1 MSASFTP
8 DEIRTALGPE
18 LVSEIPGGAA
28 FFHSITNDSRLA
40 QPGQLFVAL
49 RTEDRD
55 GHAFIPDA
63 LSKNVAGMLIE
74 ASNALAKEALASRMQ
89 EETLAGRI
97 QEEGLATRTR
107 PEALVGRGDSV
118 SPASESAKAG
128 SPTAPWV
135 FQVPDTTHALGQ
147 LASYHRQRFLHL
159 RTVTITGNTGKT
171 STKELT
177 AAILERQYHVL
188 KSPANFNNEVGL
200 SMTLLEA
207 NEAHERAVL
216 ETGMDR
222 LGEIARLC
230 EIARPDTAVV
240 LNVGPT
246 HLEKLGSMEAIAQAK
261 GEAVEAIGEFGTAV
275 LNADDPY
282 VAAMASKCKGRVLT
296 FGLQPGAFVRA
307 SDVRTKG
314 LNGVDFQLSCGG
326 RSVAA
331 HSPLPGE
338 RLVYNA
344 LAAVAVGVAE
354 GMSVE
359 DAAFALGRAEVPARL
374 QAKLSPTG
382 ATILD
387 DCYNASPAST
397 TAALSVLGEM
407 LGGRRLA
414 LLGDMLELGSAEAEG
429 HAQVGEYAAQ
439 VVDGLFTV
447 GRLGALIA
455 ASARASGN
463 RFVRHFDTTDEAIAE
478 LRDLLEPGD
487 VLLIKAS
494 HGMHLE
500 NVVAALMA
508 PTSSGAAPA

>member
-1 MSASFTP
+1 MVASFTVE
-8 DEIRTALGPE
+8 EIRTALGPD
-18 LVSEIPGGAA
+18 LLSETAGSAS
-28 FFHSITNDSRLA
+28 FFHSVTNDSRIA
-40 QPGQLFVAL
+40 TPGQLFVAL

-55 GHAFIPDA
+55 GHAFVADA
-63 LSKNVAGMLIE
+63 VSKGVAGVLIE
-74 ASNALAKEALASRMQ
+74 ASNGVAV
-89 EETLAGRI
+89 
-97 QEEGLATRTR
+97 
-107 PEALVGRGDSV
+107 VG
-118 SPASESAKAG
+118 
-128 SPTAPWV
+128 PWV
-135 FQVPDTTHALGQ
+135 FRVADTTHALGQ
-147 LASYHRQRFLHL
+147 LASFHRQRFLHL
-159 RTVTITGNTGKT
+159 RVIAITGNTGKT
-171 STKELT
+171 TTKELT
-177 AAILERQYHVL
+177 AAMLGTHYDVL
-188 KSPANFNNEVGL
+188 KSPANYNNEVGL
-200 SMTLLEA
+200 SMTLFEA

-230 EIARPDTAVV
+230 EIAKPDCAVV

-261 GEAVEAIGEFGTAV
+261 GEAVEALGVHGTAI

-296 FGLQPGAFVRA
+296 FGMSPGAFVHA

-331 HSPLPGE
+331 HSPLPGQ

-344 LAAVAVGVAE
+344 LAAIAVGVSE

-359 DAAFALGRAEVPARL
+359 DAAHALRIAEVPARL
-374 QAKLSPTG
+374 QAKLAPSG

-397 TAALSVLGEM
+397 TAALSVLAEM
-407 LGGRRLA
+407 LGTRRLA
-414 LLGDMLELGSAEAEG
+414 LLGDMLELGSEEAAG

-463 RFVRHFDTTDEAIAE
+463 RFVRHFDSADEAIAE

-500 NVVAALMA
+500 NVVSALM
-508 PTSSGAAPA
+508 TEGAPA

>member
-8 DEIRTALGPE
+8 DEIRAALGPD
-18 LVSEIPGGAA
+18 LVAVTPGSAS
-28 FFHSITNDSRLA
+28 FFHSVANDSRIA

-55 GHAFIPDA
+55 GHAFVADA
-63 LSKNVAGMLIE
+63 LSKSVAGVLIE
-74 ASNALAKEALASRMQ
+74 ASNPLAAASLA
-89 EETLAGRI
+89 ELV
-97 QEEGLATRTR
+97 
-107 PEALVGRGDSV
+107 PEALEGRGAEPLTS
-118 SPASESAKAG
+118 SRG
-128 SPTAPWV
+128 HGNAPWV
-135 FQVPDTTHALGQ
+135 FAVQDTTHAIGQ
-147 LASYHRQRFLHL
+147 LAAFHRRRFLQL
-159 RTVTITGNTGKT
+159 RVVTITGNTGKT
-171 STKELT
+171 TTKELT
-177 AAILERQYHVL
+177 AAILGRQYDVL

-230 EIARPDTAVV
+230 EIARPDCAVV

-261 GEAVEAIGEFGTAV
+261 GEAVEALGEFGTAV

-282 VAAMASKCKGRVLT
+282 VAAMASKTKARILT
-296 FGLQPGAFVRA
+296 FGRSPGAFVHA
-307 SDVRTKG
+307 SDTKTRG
-314 LNGVDFQLSCGG
+314 LGGVDFQLSCGG

-344 LAAVAVGVAE
+344 LAAVAVGVSE

-359 DAAFALGRAEVPARL
+359 DAAFALRNAEVPARL
-374 QAKLSPTG
+374 QARVAPSG

-397 TAALSVLGEM
+397 TAALSVLSE
-407 LGGRRLA
+407 LQGGRRLA
-414 LLGDMLELGSAEAEG
+414 LLGDMLELGREEAAG

-478 LRDLLEPGD
+478 LRDLLQPGD

-500 NVVAALMA
+500 NVVAALM
-508 PTSSGAAPA
+508 TEGAPA